1 VREVSNLGGKQPGEL
16 RQDQELLIELTGQKK
31 NRLFS
36 YAAYVDLL
44 AEGPQARP

>member
-1 VREVSNLGGKQPGEL
+1 MLLQDLG
-16 RQDQELLIELTGQKK
+16 LLIELTGHKQ